1 MICKIFGAII
11 LKLINRLINRA
22 GITFYGD
29 KILNDF
35 FWIAKMQLKRIGI
48 YALVFIKW
56 LLIAAVTGVIGG
68 VVGVVFNKGILG
80 AAEIHSKYPHTLF
93 LMPLLG
99 LIIVFMY
106 EKANLSGD
114 GGTNLILHSIR
125 HLKGVPIIIAP
136 MIFVS
141 TIITHFVGGS
151 AGREGAALQLGGSI
165 GAQVGRIFRLDT
177 KDMNTAVM
185 CGMGALFS
193 ALFGTPLTAA
203 FFAMEVIAVGV
214 LYYSAFVPCVV
225 SSLSAYAMSIILGG
239 SETKFTAPPVPH
251 MNVGTMVQTGLLAA
265 LCAGV
270 SIIFCLVLKYGREG
284 LQKLIKNPY
293 LRIVIG
299 GLAFVGLALLLG
311 NRYTGLGTSVINN
324 AVNNGKADY
333 YDFALKMLFTALTMG
348 IGFKGGEIVP
358 TMFIGS
364 TFGCAVGSLLGLN
377 PMFGAAVGI
386 VAVFCGVVNCP
397 IASIVLSVELFGGE
411 GIAFYVVAVCISY
424 MLSGYYSIYSSQRFA
439 YSKLRAEYVNIKAN

>member
-1 MICKIFGAII
+1 MWA
-11 LKLINRLINRA
+11 LKQVL
-22 GITFYGD
+22 
-29 KILNDF
+29 
-35 FWIAKMQLKRIGI
+35 WIARLQIKRICM
-48 YALVFIKW
+48 YALVFLKW
-56 LLIAAVTGVIGG
+56 LLIAAITGVIGG
-68 VVGVVFNKGILG
+68 LVGVIFNKGILF
-80 AAEIHSKYPHTLF
+80 AAAAHQKYPQTLF
-93 LMPLLG
+93 LMPVLG
-99 LIIVFMY
+99 LVIVFMY
-106 EKANLSGD
+106 NKAKLSGD

-136 MIFVS
+136 LIFIS

-165 GAQVGRIFRLDT
+165 GAQVGKAFKLDV

-225 SSLSAYAMSIILGG
+225 SSLSAFAISVLLGNYEHPYLEPKVPELSILPMLKTGG
-239 SETKFTAPPVPH
+239 
-251 MNVGTMVQTGLLAA
+251 LAI
-265 LCAGV
+265 LCAFV
-270 SIIFCLVLKYGREG
+270 SILFCLALKWSKIGAS
-284 LQKLIKNPY
+284 KLIKNSY
-293 LRIVIG
+293 LRVAAGGCLFILLTLIV
-299 GLAFVGLALLLG
+299 G
-311 NRYTGLGTSVINN
+311 NKYTGLGTQVITN

-333 YDFALKMLFTALTMG
+333 YDFIFKILFTALTMAV
-348 IGFKGGEIVP
+348 GFKGGEIVP

-364 TFGCAVGSLLGLN
+364 TFGCAFGSLLGLD
-377 PMFGAAVGI
+377 PAFGAAIGV

-411 GIAFYVVAVCISY
+411 GVAFFVVAVCISY